1 MRINKYMAKCGVCS
15 RREADGLIKNG
26 VVTING
32 RTAVIGDEVE
42 DDDEVTVSGSRISIP
57 DDTIVIAY
65 YKPVGVVCTEKDPH
79 AEKIISD
86 EIPEEITGGKRVTY
100 AGRLDKDSE
109 GLIILTD
116 DGDLID
122 AMMKGSHMHEKEYE
136 VRVDRSLK
144 ESDIKNMRNGIRLE
158 ELDTVTRPCRV
169 RQTGDK
175 SFNIILTQGLNRQI
189 RRMCESLGLKVLSLK
204 RTRVMNL
211 TLGNLQV
218 GASRKLTSEEKKRLY
233 SDCGLHI

>member
-1 MRINKYMAKCGVCS
+1 MRINKFMAKCGVCS
-15 RREADGLIKNG
+15 RREADEFIKKG
-26 VVTING
+26 IVTING
-32 RTAVIGDEVE
+32 KTAVIGDEVE
-42 DDDEVTVSGSRISIP
+42 DADEVYVSGRRISLP
-57 DDTIVIAY
+57 EDSIVIAY

-79 AEKIISD
+79 AEKIIFD
-86 EIPEEITGGKRVTY
+86 EIPKEITGGKRVTY

-136 VRVDRSLK
+136 VTVDRSLK
-144 ESDIKNMRNGIRLE
+144 ESDIKNMRNGICLE
-158 ELDTVTRPCRV
+158 ELDTVTRHCKV

-211 TLGNLQV
+211 TIENLQV

-233 SDCGLHI
+233 LDCGLHI

>member
-1 MRINKYMAKCGVCS
+1 MRINKFMARCGVCS

-42 DDDEVTVSGSRISIP
+42 DSDEVSVSGKKISLP
-57 DDTIVIAY
+57 DETIVIAY
-65 YKPVGVVCTEKDPH
+65 YKPVGVVCSGKDSH
-79 AEKIISD
+79 ADRIISD

-122 AMMKGSHMHEKEYE
+122 AMMKGSNMHEKEYE
-136 VRVDRSLK
+136 VRVNNILK
-144 ESDIKNMRNGIRLE
+144 ESDIKNMRNGIYLE

-189 RRMCESLGLKVLSLK
+189 RRMCESLGLKVQSLK

-211 TLGNLQV
+211 TLENLQV
-218 GASRKLTSEEKKRLY
+218 GASRKLTSEEKKTLY
-233 SDCGLHI
+233 SECGLHI